1 MMVDTFTLPVWWD
14 LTATFLYALIGTR
27 YAIMRGYD
35 VVGVL
40 MISLVVGVGGGL
52 LRDILLQDGPPVA
65 LRDPMYAAM
74 TWGAAVVGLV
84 LYKKIPR
91 LQRMIDVVDALSI
104 GLYGVFGAQKS
115 MSLGL
120 GLLGA
125 IFVGVLNAVGGG
137 ILRDVIV
144 RNEPEVFRP
153 GTFYAVAAILGVTCF
168 VTLSRILSID
178 ADIAAVISIGITVV
192 IRMLALR
199 FGWKTKTLA

>member
-1 MMVDTFTLPVWWD
+1 MTDTFSLPIWWD
-14 LTATFLYALIGTR
+14 LTATFLYALVGTR
-27 YAIMRGYD
+27 FAIMRGYD

-52 LRDILLQDGPPVA
+52 LRDILLQAGPPVA

-74 TWGAAVVGLV
+74 TWGAAVVGLL
-84 LYKKIPR
+84 LYKKVPR

-115 MSLGL
+115 LSFGL

-125 IFVGVLNAVGGG
+125 IFVGVLNAIGGG
-137 ILRDVIV
+137 ILRDIIV

-153 GTFYAVAAILGVTCF
+153 GTFYAVAAIVGVTCF
-168 VTLSRILSID
+168 VTLARILSVD
-178 ADIAAVISIGITVV
+178 ADLAAIISIGLTVA